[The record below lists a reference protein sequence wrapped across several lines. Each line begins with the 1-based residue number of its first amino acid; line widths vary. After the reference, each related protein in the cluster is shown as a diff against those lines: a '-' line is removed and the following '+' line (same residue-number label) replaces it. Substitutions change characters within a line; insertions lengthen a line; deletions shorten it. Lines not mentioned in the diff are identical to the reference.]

1 MSYTMFCP
9 KCNRNVQVKEVW
21 DSKSLMTMILLLIAG
36 LVPGVVYVLMKTVKG
51 DECPNCGYTINM
63 MKPPVV
69 NEDGTVEDRPQNIKF
84 CIFCDAA
91 IDKYAEI
98 CPKCKNRV
106 RRRCG
111 NPGVYLQATLINS
124 DALSI
129 RMMVFSV
136 DGASKPDSDQVVARE
151 ARP

>member
-9 KCNRNVQVKEVW
+9 NCNKNVQVKEVW
-21 DSKSLMTMILLLIAG
+21 DSKSLLTMILLLCLG
-36 LVPGVVYVLMKTVKG
+36 LIPGVVYILMKTVKG
-51 DECPNCGYTINM
+51 DECPDCGYAINM

-69 NEDGTVEDRPQNIKF
+69 KEDGTIEEKPQDIKF

-91 IDKYAEI
+91 IDRYAEI

-111 NPGVYLQATLINS
+111 NPGVSLQATLINL
-124 DALSI
+124 DALSTP
-129 RMMVFSV
+129 MLVFSV
-136 DGASKPDSDQVVARE
+136 DGASKPDSDQAVARE
-151 ARP
+151 ALL